1 MAVAG
6 WVSLVA
12 TGSSLGANF
21 VVECVALV
29 QVHCALSVELVLI
42 YGS

>member
-21 VVECVALV
+21 VVECVPPDSH
-29 QVHCALSVELVLI
+29 QDGERP
-42 YGS
+42 G